1 LRASRAAGYL
11 LAAVIVGLAWQ
22 LASWASGNLIPGPAP
37 AMAYLAGHPGP
48 ALGAVAL
55 TLIDA
60 VGGYAVAASLA
71 ILGLAIYEL
80 GGLGEPVVESF
91 REVLHSVT
99 PVAWSLALLI
109 LLGFSSRAVPILVSG
124 LSAFPP
130 LMTSLIEG
138 LKASRA
144 RFGDLA
150 AALRL
155 RGVRR
160 MAYIDLPASVPYFI
174 SGSRSAIGV
183 ALIVS
188 PVAEAFGTAG
198 GIGYGLYLFFQL
210 HEYAAFVAWSL
221 LLVLVMIVIDAAAL
235 GPLERWS
242 RRWME

>member
-1 LRASRAAGYL
+1 
-11 LAAVIVGLAWQ
+11 
-22 LASWASGNLIPGPAP
+22 
-37 AMAYLAGHPGP
+37 
-48 ALGAVAL
+48 
-55 TLIDA
+55 
-60 VGGYAVAASLA
+60 
-71 ILGLAIYEL
+71 
-80 GGLGEPVVESF
+80 
-91 REVLHSVT
+91 
-99 PVAWSLALLI
+99 
-109 LLGFSSRAVPILVSG
+109 
-124 LSAFPP
+124 
-130 LMTSLIEG
+130 MTSLIEG

-210 HEYAAFVAWSL
+210 HDYAAFVAWSL